1 MMMTTE
7 EVETTPTTAGVPGPV
22 PARPKAKGR
31 LLVVEDD
38 PSSRGAMVSLF
49 RRLGLE
55 VDSAPSLAEATGK
68 LAATPPPDFVILDL
82 MLPDGNGIDLLR
94 HVRTAGLPVRVAV
107 TTGVFD
113 WHLLDDVRKLGPERL
128 YQKPVDA
135 AQLRDWLLGA

>member
-7 EVETTPTTAGVPGPV
+7 EVNAGPV
-22 PARPKAKGR
+22 PAADVGPAAATPSARAR

-38 PSSRGAMVSLF
+38 DISRGALVALF
-49 RRLGLE
+49 RRLGLD
-55 VDSAPSLAEATGK
+55 VDSARTLSEAQVK
-68 LAATPPPDFVILDL
+68 LAAAPPDFVILDL
-82 MLPDGNGIDLLR
+82 MLPDGNGIEILR

-135 AQLRDWLLGA
+135 AQLRDWLLGL